1 MILDQEAREQVKELE
16 LILYQI
22 HRITRYQTACAL
34 ADVAL
39 HIITN
44 KLLEGEIYYGHRE
57 KTKQSKD
64 STDS

>member
-1 MILDQEAREQVKELE
+1 MVLDTEAREQIKELE
-16 LILYQI
+16 LILHQI

-44 KLLEGEIYYGHRE
+44 RLLEGEIYYGHRE
-57 KTKQSKD
+57 TTKQSED

>member
-1 MILDQEAREQVKELE
+1 MVLDQEAREQVKELE
-16 LILYQI
+16 LILHQI

-64 STDS
+64 SISS

>member
-16 LILYQI
+16 LILHQI

-34 ADVAL
+34 ADVAP

-44 KLLEGEIYYGHRE
+44 KLLEGEIYYGHRK

>member
-1 MILDQEAREQVKELE
+1 MILDPEAREQVKELE
-16 LILYQI
+16 LILHQI

-44 KLLEGEIYYGHRE
+44 KLLEGETYYGHG
-57 KTKQSKD
+57 KTTKQSED
-64 STDS
+64 STNS